1 MIESIFLFLGKI
13 LKYDLLALANK
24 NCTKVF
30 FSISCDFTPFFASQF
45 WPFRPDIRLY
55 AWSAFWHD
63 FLQTTKYMSSLQ
75 NTHIKG
81 FLHLLLPDWYKRE
94 EILRCIFYW
103 IFSFLHLQWV
113 RRSSWFTTLG
123 HPNHS
128 LATEMKKIT
137 WMRPFLKGFFF
148 DALSLFKTQSG
159 QNASV
164 HIKGLFVTAYKTSF
178 FFVKLGLSEKLTKF
192 EKTFLMTCTST

>member
-1 MIESIFLFLGKI
+1 MRL
-13 LKYDLLALANK
+13 Y
-24 NCTKVF
+24 
-30 FSISCDFTPFFASQF
+30 PFFAFQF
-45 WPFRPDIRLY
+45 WPFRPDIRFY

-137 WMRPFLKGFFF
+137 WMRPFLKGFLF

-164 HIKGLFVTAYKTSF
+164 HIKDLFVTAYKTSF

-192 EKTFLMTCTST
+192 EKKLPHDLYLYLAGPSQGLKIRGGS